1 MKVTY
6 ELLDKDSESLM
17 TLEGK
22 EYIAPIGC
30 EVYFS
35 GEQWGDDKKQSYIC
49 VEFMSIVTSHSY
61 SINEDTD
68 TLYVYCEIIQD
79 LSKDDL
85 SELRKYN
92 KIKYKQNVN

>member
-30 EVYFS
+30 EVYFID
-35 GEQWGDDKKQSYIC
+35 EQW
-49 VEFMSIVTSHSY
+49 
-61 SINEDTD
+61 ED
-68 TLYVYCEIIQD
+68 
-79 LSKDDL
+79 SK
-85 SELRKYN
+85 
-92 KIKYKQNVN
+92 

>member
-22 EYIAPIGC
+22 EYIAPIGS

-35 GEQWGDDKKQSYIC
+35 DEQWEDNKKQSYIC

-61 SINEDTD
+61 YIHED
-68 TLYVYCEIIQD
+68 TLYVYCEIIED
-79 LSKDDL
+79 LSKHDE
-85 SELRKYN
+85 SQLRKYN